1 MQKGTSGT
9 GRQEFAKTSRPGEF
23 KLEPF
28 TPQKSCTGF
37 QCAVAEYNDYLAN
50 DALRSMHDHIALT
63 WFLIERSTGKIA
75 AYMSLIMDAIKLSFT
90 EKELHNLN
98 YPFKTIP
105 AMKIAKLAV
114 DRSFSK
120 KYKGIGTFM
129 VDSAERLAWACNTAY
144 CAARFLTV
152 DADIEHD
159 EGVLAFYEK
168 NGFIRNAELFNKN
181 RKTISMRK
189 DIYC

>member
-1 MQKGTSGT
+1 
-9 GRQEFAKTSRPGEF
+9 
-23 KLEPF
+23 
-28 TPQKSCTGF
+28 
-37 QCAVAEYNDYLAN
+37 
-50 DALRSMHDHIALT
+50 
-63 WFLIERSTGKIA
+63 
-75 AYMSLIMDAIKLSFT
+75 MSLIMDAIKLSFT

-114 DRSFSK
+114 DHGFSE

-129 VDSAERLAWACNTAY
+129 IDSAERLAWACNAIY
-144 CAARFLTV
+144 CSARFLTV

-159 EGVLAFYEK
+159 EGVLAFYQK
-168 NGFIRNAELFNKN
+168 NGFIQNAELFNRN

-189 DIYC
+189 DIYN

>member
-1 MQKGTSGT
+1 MRIQFGKKEGITLF
-9 GRQEFAKTSRPGEF
+9 R
-23 KLEPF
+23 LEPLTSSTILSGF
-28 TPQKSCTGF
+28 SCPIE
-37 QCAVAEYNDYLAN
+37 EYNEYLIN
-50 DALRSMHDHIALT
+50 DALRSQNDHITRT
-63 WFLIERSTGKIA
+63 WLLKERATGKIA
-75 AYMSLIMDAIKLSFT
+75 AYMSLIMDSIKLSFT

-114 DRSFSK
+114 DGTSATQ
-120 KYKGIGTFM
+120 YKGIGSFLIET
-129 VDSAERLAWACNTAY
+129 ARGKALACNDDY

-168 NGFIRNAELFNKN
+168 NGFIQNNELFNKN

-189 DIYC
+189 DIYS